1 MYRIERHIQVRWWS
15 REARQEGFGFRRARG
30 GGAETKKVFLHGA
43 AVSTRRRSADGVS
56 RRRASRRWVAR
67 AAAAAV
73 RDEGALAYLSPALYT
88 SILMVMFLPI
98 TSWSSTTD
106 WGGVREGGSDRA
118 TARGSAIGHYPTGAA
133 TRFRLLGLDPP
144 ASHRGRVDIERRTLC
159 TMRCA
164 WEGAA
169 SSCATAP
176 VVTSAATSATIAR
189 RANAVVADFIMV
201 SVTLR
206 VAV

>member
-1 MYRIERHIQVRWWS
+1 
-15 REARQEGFGFRRARG
+15 
-30 GGAETKKVFLHGA
+30 
-43 AVSTRRRSADGVS
+43 
-56 RRRASRRWVAR
+56 
-67 AAAAAV
+67 
-73 RDEGALAYLSPALYT
+73 
-88 SILMVMFLPI
+88 MVMFLPI

-106 WGGVREGGSDRA
+106 CGRGSGGKVRSSRDGTLIRDRA
-118 TARGSAIGHYPTGAA
+118 FHDRRA
-133 TRFRLLGLDPP
+133 RFRLLGLDPELRI
-144 ASHRGRVDIERRTLC
+144 ARVDIERRTLC

-189 RANAVVADFIMV
+189 RANALVADFMV

-206 VAV
+206 VAWKEGAACGDARCVAGNESRRGRLEGRASRGACVPRGSIERRKREETEGSAEKSAADDTLEKMRQVRR